1 VRFPCEKQLRIKSAD
16 IFKRSVTNLSLRV
29 LAEPESNAMK
39 MQVVRQASR
48 VLRQFT
54 PCILAA
60 GIGIAVSVT
69 AASMTAIRE
78 NRNAE
83 QQFNV
88 MAENNFMVVQNG
100 VNEYVN
106 KLRALRGLFDSS
118 EVPVSRNSFEAFT
131 RPLLI
136 ENAAIATLSWVPRV
150 LNSER
155 VEIEREAVQQGL
167 PDYQIKMMDA
177 DGVTMSPSPE
187 RSEYYPVF
195 YATAAKTS
203 RLYGLDLRS
212 EPPTLLEMEQARDK
226 NRLGISGLRTLI
238 TVDGKEGGFLFSLP
252 VYKRGPVPISIED
265 RRRNLAGFVHGSLV
279 IGKMFETIITTNKTP
294 EGLDSYFFLPDAGS
308 AALPI
313 YVYGSGLRSTA
324 LQPASRG
331 SLAAGSHLSRNI
343 TADGQLWLT
352 MDMVPMRGGP
362 LIGDHDRAWI
372 VLIFGLVI
380 TGIVVTYIGSSR
392 RHALHMLRV
401 NQKVSDLARLDALT
415 GLANR
420 RAFMDRLGAAFA
432 AARRGAKPF
441 AVLYFDLDHFKD
453 VNDTLGHAAGDEL
466 LHEVAARVLGAVRG
480 NDIVARFGGDEFA
493 ILQSDADHLA
503 AAGTL
508 ASKIGKIV
516 AEPYSIGGNEVH
528 ISASIGISR
537 YTPDVAGPDAVMIQA
552 DLALYRAKTDGRNCV
567 RFHSAELDR
576 EVTER
581 VIITDELRG
590 AAERDELELYY
601 QPQVDIRSG
610 RIAGME
616 ALLRWNHPTRGQ
628 ILPSV
633 FIPIA
638 ERSGEIQPLGQWALD
653 AACRQLQLWQSEGIA
668 PETVGVNFSALQ
680 FKGSADVD
688 RDVAASLDKWGIAPG
703 KIEIE
708 LTESVLMDITQQ
720 QSDRFERLRR
730 RGVRIAIDDFGTGYS
745 SLNYLANYPIN
756 RIKIAQEL
764 VFGVDTD
771 SRSATVVRAA
781 IRLAHELGIEI
792 IAEGVE
798 TEGQEKFLLSAGCE
812 HAQGYFFS
820 RPVTAAR
827 ATELLRTGTIKP
839 IHGALRL
846 VQTTAA

>member
-1 VRFPCEKQLRIKSAD
+1 MVASERL
-16 IFKRSVTNLSLRV
+16 
-29 LAEPESNAMK
+29 K
-39 MQVVRQASR
+39 MQFLMQAGNK
-48 VLRQFT
+48 LRQFA

-60 GIGIAVSVT
+60 GVGIAASVT
-69 AASMTAIRE
+69 AAGMTANRE
-78 NRNAE
+78 SRNAE

-118 EVPVSRNSFEAFT
+118 EVPVSRNAFEAFT
-131 RPLLI
+131 RPLLL
-136 ENAAIATLSWVPRV
+136 ENAAISTLSWVPRV

-155 VEIEREAVQQGL
+155 AGFEREAVRQGL
-167 PDYQIKMMDA
+167 PDYHIKMMGA
-177 DGVTMSPSPE
+177 DGRTMSPSPE
-187 RSEYYPVF
+187 RAEYYPVF
-195 YATAAKTS
+195 YATVPKTS
-203 RLYGLDLRS
+203 PIYGLDLRS

-238 TVDGKEGGFLFSLP
+238 TAGGKQGGFLFSLP
-252 VYKRGPVPISIED
+252 VYKRGPLPDSIED
-265 RRRNLAGFVHGSLV
+265 RRRDLAGFVHGSLV
-279 IGKMFETIITTNKTP
+279 IEKMFATIITTNETP
-294 EGLDSYFFLPDAGS
+294 AGLDSFFFLPDAGS
-308 AALPI
+308 DALPI
-313 YVYGSGLRSTA
+313 YVYGSGLRSTTP
-324 LQPASRG
+324 QPTSRE
-331 SLAAGSHLSRNI
+331 SLAADLHLSRDI
-343 TADGQLWLT
+343 TADGQPWLT
-352 MDMVPMRGGP
+352 MEMVPMSDGP
-362 LIGDHDRAWI
+362 LIVRHDRAWI
-372 VLIFGLVI
+372 ALVFGLVI
-380 TGIVVTYIGSSR
+380 TGIVVTYIRSSR
-392 RHALHMLRV
+392 RHALHMMQV
-401 NQKVSDLARLDALT
+401 NQKVSDLARMDALT

-420 RAFMDRLGAAFA
+420 GAFMNRLGAAFA
-432 AARRGAKPF
+432 AGRRRTKPF

-453 VNDTLGHAAGDEL
+453 INDTLGHAAGDEL
-466 LHEVAARVLGAVRG
+466 LHEVAARVLGSVRG

-493 ILQSDADHLA
+493 ILQSDADDPA
-503 AAGTL
+503 AAGKL
-508 ASKIGKIV
+508 AAKIGKIV
-516 AEPYSIGGNEVH
+516 AEPYSIEGNEVH

-537 YTPDVAGPDAVMIQA
+537 YTPDVAGPDAMMIQA
-552 DLALYRAKTDGRNCV
+552 DLALYRAKADGRNCV

-581 VIITDELRG
+581 VILTDELRG
-590 AAERDELELYY
+590 AVERNELELYY

-628 ILPSV
+628 IQPSV

-638 ERSGEIQPLGQWALD
+638 ERSGEIQPLGQWVLD
-653 AACRQLQLWQSEGIA
+653 AACRQLQLWQNEGIA
-668 PETVGVNFSALQ
+668 PEIVGVNFSALQ

-688 RDVAASLDKWGIAPG
+688 RDVAASLDKWRIAPG

-708 LTESVLMDITQQ
+708 LTESVLMEITQQ
-720 QSDRFERLRR
+720 HSERFERLRR

-745 SLNYLANYPIN
+745 SLNYLAKYPIN

-812 HAQGYFFS
+812 RGQGYYFS
-820 RPVTAAR
+820 RPVDAER
-827 ATELLRTGTIKP
+827 ATELLRAGRIDPVRKS
-839 IHGALRL
+839 LRL
-846 VQTTAA
+846 VESTAA